1 MALIR
6 QTSPHTLGQ
15 NKTSHIMRL
24 VLIALVPALAAQT
37 WFFGWG
43 IIINVI
49 WCSVIALG
57 AEAWILALRKRPLSF
72 YLRDN
77 SALVT
82 AWLLAMALP
91 AAAPWWLSLI
101 GVGFAIIFGK
111 QLYGGMGNNP
121 FNPAMVGYVLLL
133 ISFPQEMTSWVAPLG
148 SGISAPGIGDSF
160 SMIFAGSAVDGWTMA
175 TPLDILRE
183 NKSLTMNELWQN
195 SPQLSGMTGLGWFW
209 TNLAFLAGGL
219 YLLKEKAI
227 SWHAP
232 AGMLLALAVLSLLFW
247 NGTGSESHGSP
258 IFHLFSGATMMGAF
272 FIVTDPVSGATSN
285 KGRLLFGLGVGTLTY
300 VIRAWG
306 GYPDGVAFATL
317 LMNMA
322 APAIDYWTQPR
333 TYGHRKPKRG
343 MAKTK

>member
-6 QTSPHTLGQ
+6 QTSPHTLGKNSTAQ
-15 NKTSHIMRL
+15 IMKL
-24 VLIALVPALAAQT
+24 VLIALIPAIAAQL

-43 IIINVI
+43 VIIQLL
-49 WCSVIALG
+49 WCSLVALG
-57 AEAWILALRKRPLSF
+57 AEAAILALRKRPLSF
-72 YLRDN
+72 YLKDN

-82 AWLLAMALP
+82 AWLLALAIP
-91 AAAPWWLSLI
+91 AGSPLWLTLV
-101 GVGFAIIFGK
+101 GVSFAIVFGK

-121 FNPAMVGYVLLL
+121 FNPAMLGYVLLL
-133 ISFPQEMTSWVAPLG
+133 ISFPLEMTSWLAPQGAGIAQPSLMETLG
-148 SGISAPGIGDSF
+148 V
-160 SMIFAGSAVDGWTMA
+160 IFAGHSIDAWTMA
-175 TPLDILRE
+175 TPLDLVRE
-183 NKSLTMNELWQN
+183 NKSLTMAELWAEN
-195 SPQLSGMTGLGWFW
+195 ARLSGITGTDSLWI
-209 TNLAFLAGGL
+209 NLAFLAGGL
-219 YLLKEKAI
+219 FMLKQKII

-232 AGMLLALAVLSLLFW
+232 VAMLGSILVMSLLFW
-247 NGTGSESHGSP
+247 NGTGSESNGSP
-258 IFHLFSGATMMGAF
+258 IFHLFTGATMMGAF

-285 KGRLLFGLGVGTLTY
+285 KGRLIFGAGVGIITY

-343 MAKTK
+343 MAKPE